1 MRTKP
6 NTSIETNPH
15 YWKRVKDQ
23 LEAYNTKVG
32 SIAYRNKILDDQKR
46 INYSNEMSNIRGVLG
61 SNRLPFQTVSRLKN
75 RHEELKKMWK
85 RSIHHCVKKYLFI

>member
-1 MRTKP
+1 MRTKL

-23 LEAYNTKVG
+23 LEAYNTKVA
-32 SIAYRNKILDDQKR
+32 SIALRKNILEYQNR

-61 SNRLPFQTVSRLKN
+61 SKRLPFQTVSRLKS
-75 RHEELKKMWK
+75 RHEELK
-85 RSIHHCVKKYLFI
+85 RLGGREISSIQ

>member
-1 MRTKP
+1 MRTKL

-23 LEAYNTKVG
+23 LEAYNTKVA
-32 SIAYRNKILDDQKR
+32 SIAYRKKILDNQKR

-61 SNRLPFQTVSRLKN
+61 SKRLPFQTVSRLKT
-75 RHEELKKMWK
+75 RHEELKRLGGKEAFA
-85 RSIHHCVKKYLFI
+85 IA

>member
-1 MRTKP
+1 MRTKL

-23 LEAYNTKVG
+23 LEAYNTKVA
-32 SIAYRNKILDDQKR
+32 SLALRKNILEYQNR

-61 SNRLPFQTVSRLKN
+61 SKRLPFQTVSRLKS
-75 RHEELKKMWK
+75 RHEELK
-85 RSIHHCVKKYLFI
+85 RLGGREISSIQ